1 MHDTAETR
9 ELIEQRLQEA
19 LSPAHLEVIDNS
31 AAHAGHEGARMSGGG
46 HFAIRIVSEAFEGRS
61 LIQQHKLVHEAV
73 GYPMD
78 GRIHALEI
86 KTIKPSR
93 WQG

>member
-1 MHDTAETR
+1 
-9 ELIEQRLQEA
+9 
-19 LSPAHLEVIDNS
+19 
-31 AAHAGHEGARMSGGG
+31 MSGGG
-46 HFAIRIVSEAFEGRS
+46 HFAIRIVSEAVEGRS
-61 LIQQHKLVHEAV
+61 LIQQHKLVHEVV

-93 WQG
+93 WDG